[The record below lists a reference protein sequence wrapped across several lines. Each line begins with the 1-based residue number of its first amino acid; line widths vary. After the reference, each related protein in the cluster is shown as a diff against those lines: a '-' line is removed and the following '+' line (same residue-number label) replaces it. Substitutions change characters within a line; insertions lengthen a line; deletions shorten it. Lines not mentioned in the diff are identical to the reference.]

1 MPIFEYK
8 CPACGAKV
16 ERIVKRS
23 EADEQRCE
31 GDCHADE
38 AEQRPLLEREQIS
51 ATAAMPEQWKVR

>member
-8 CPACGAKV
+8 GPACGAKV